1 MTASRA
7 PAEPDV
13 REFEATVE
21 SVDGREVVLDET
33 YFYAESGG
41 QPADRGTID
50 GVLVADV
57 TERDG
62 DVIHVLD
69 EGAETL
75 PEAGE
80 TVSAIVDDAFRTYCT
95 RAHTASHVLYGAARR
110 TFEDLGYAG
119 FDISETKVRVDLTT
133 AEPLDDTDLIEL
145 ERLANR
151 AVWDSL
157 PVSWETLPEGEARAL
172 DGIAFNAKTEEGA
185 MSGSEAVRV
194 VTIGERGGERDGE
207 QGDGRDGDQG
217 DGDQGDGDQGDGDQG
232 DGDQGD
238 GDQRATGVPTWDVA
252 ACGGTHVRNTSEIG
266 PISVLDRSNPGE
278 GVTRVEFAVGPTAID
293 HEAAVHAS
301 ALDAAT
307 ALDARVG
314 DLPDAVDRLRD
325 RVDRLEADLQAATT
339 DLLAARLREFPTREA
354 GSDGATW
361 AVGTVED
368 AEPNDL
374 REPAQRV
381 LAAEGSPDAIAAVG
395 AGDAPFV
402 VAAVA
407 EEAIGGGDDDAS
419 GAEDAAGD
427 GASGDDT
434 PDAGAVVD
442 AVTDEFGG
450 GGGGGPTF
458 AQGGGLDADPETVVT
473 WLRDR

>member
-7 PAEPDV
+7 PAEPEV
-13 REFEATVE
+13 RAFEATVE
-21 SVDGREVVLDET
+21 SVDGREVVLSET
-33 YFYAESGG
+33 FFYAESGG

-50 GVLVADV
+50 GVLLDDV

-62 DVIHVLD
+62 RVVHVLS
-69 EGAETL
+69 EAP
-75 PEAGE
+75 PESVAVGE
-80 TVSAIVDDAFRTYCT
+80 TVSAVVDDAFRTYCA

-110 TFEDLGYAG
+110 TCEELGYAG
-119 FDISETKVRVDLTT
+119 FDISAEKVRVDLTT
-133 AEPLDDTDLIEL
+133 AEPLDDADLVEL

-157 PVSWETLPEGEARAL
+157 PVSWETLPEAEARAVP
-172 DGIAFNAKTEEGA
+172 GIAFNTKTEEGA
-185 MSGSEAVRV
+185 MSGGEAVRV
-194 VTIGERGGERDGE
+194 VTVG
-207 QGDGRDGDQG
+207 GRDEADA
-217 DGDQGDGDQGDGDQG
+217 DRESD
-232 DGDQGD
+232 
-238 GDQRATGVPTWDVA
+238 AASAWDVA
-252 ACGGTHVRNTSEIG
+252 ACGGTHVRNTREIG

-293 HEAAVHAS
+293 HDAAVHAA

-307 ALDARVG
+307 SLDARVG

-325 RVDRLEADLQAATT
+325 EVDRLEGELRAARADLLT
-339 DLLAARLREFPTREA
+339 ARLAEFPTVEV
-354 GSDGATW
+354 DGATW
-361 AVGTVED
+361 AVGTVDD
-368 AEPNDL
+368 ADPNDL
-374 REPAQRV
+374 REPAEAL
-381 LAAEGSPDAIAAVG
+381 LAGDGDVTDGDAPDAVAAVG
-395 AGDAPFV
+395 TGSAPFV

-407 EEAIGGGDDDAS
+407 EGAAGGDGPGGG
-419 GAEDAAGD
+419 G
-427 GASGDDT
+427 

-458 AQGGGLDADPETVVT
+458 AQGGGLDADPEAVAA

>member
-7 PAEPDV
+7 PAEPEV

-21 SVDGREVVLDET
+21 SVDGREVVLNET
-33 YFYAESGG
+33 FFYAESGG

-50 GVLVADV
+50 GVLLDDV

-62 DVIHVLD
+62 RVVHVLS
-69 EGAETL
+69 EEPTESVAV
-75 PEAGE
+75 GE
-80 TVSAIVDDAFRTYCT
+80 TVSAVVDDAFRTYCA

-110 TFEDLGYAG
+110 TCEELGYAG
-119 FDISETKVRVDLTT
+119 FDISAEKVRVDLTT
-133 AEPLDDTDLIEL
+133 AEPLDDADLVEL

-157 PVSWETLPEGEARAL
+157 PVSWEALPEESARAIE
-172 DGIAFNAKTEEGA
+172 GIAFNTKTEEGA

-194 VTIGERGGERDGE
+194 VTIGGGDAGGADRESD
-207 QGDGRDGDQG
+207 
-217 DGDQGDGDQGDGDQG
+217 
-232 DGDQGD
+232 
-238 GDQRATGVPTWDVA
+238 AAPAWDVA

-293 HEAAVHAS
+293 HDAAVHAA

-307 ALDARVG
+307 GLDARVG
-314 DLPDAVDRLRD
+314 DLPDAVDRLRGE
-325 RVDRLEADLQAATT
+325 VDRLEGELREARADLLT
-339 DLLAARLREFPTREA
+339 ARLGEFPTVEL
-354 GSDGATW
+354 DGATW
-361 AVGTVED
+361 AVGTVD
-368 AEPNDL
+368 GADPNDL
-374 REPAQRV
+374 REPAES
-381 LAAEGSPDAIAAVG
+381 LLGGDAAGGAADGEGTTGDAPDAVAAVG
-395 AGDAPFV
+395 AGGAPFV
-402 VAAVA
+402 VVAVA
-407 EEAIGGGDDDAS
+407 EGAAGG
-419 GAEDAAGD
+419 DAAG
-427 GASGDDT
+427 GEG

-458 AQGGGLDADPETVVT
+458 AQGGGLDADPEDVAA

>member
-7 PAEPDV
+7 PAEPEV

-21 SVDGREVVLDET
+21 SVDDRAIVLDET

-50 GVLVADV
+50 GILLADV
-57 TERDG
+57 IERDG
-62 DVIHVLD
+62 RVVHILD
-69 EGAETL
+69 QDAETL

-80 TVSAIVDDAFRTYCT
+80 TVSAVVDDAFRTYCT

-110 TFEDLGYAG
+110 TCDDLGYAG
-119 FDISETKVRVDLTT
+119 FDISATKVRVDLTT
-133 AEPLDDTDLIEL
+133 AEPLDDADLVEL

-157 PVSWETLPEGEARAL
+157 PVSWEALPEDEARAV
-172 DGIAFNAKTEEGA
+172 DGIAFNTKTEEGA

-194 VTIGERGGERDGE
+194 VTVGERGGERDGE
-207 QGDGRDGDQG
+207 HGGEN
-217 DGDQGDGDQGDGDQG
+217 
-232 DGDQGD
+232 
-238 GDQRATGVPTWDVA
+238 APTWDVA

-293 HEAAVHAS
+293 REAAVHAA

-307 ALDARVG
+307 ALDVQIG
-314 DLPDAVDRLRD
+314 DLPDAVDRLRE
-325 RVDRLEADLQAATT
+325 RADRLEGDLHAATA
-339 DLLAARLREFPTREA
+339 DLLAARLREFPVDNVDA
-354 GSDGATW
+354 DGATW
-361 AVGTVED
+361 AVGTVDD
-368 AEPNDL
+368 ADPNDL
-374 REPAQRV
+374 REPAQCV
-381 LAAEGSPDAIAAVG
+381 LAEAEAPDAIAAVG
-395 AGDAPFV
+395 TGDAPFV

-407 EEAIGGGDDDAS
+407 EEPVGGGNEDGAAGGDDA
-419 GAEDAAGD
+419 
-427 GASGDDT
+427 

-458 AQGGGLDADPETVVT
+458 AQGGGLDADPESVVA

>member
-7 PAEPDV
+7 PAEPEV

-21 SVDGREVVLDET
+21 SVDGREVVLSET
-33 YFYAESGG
+33 FFYAESGG

-50 GVLVADV
+50 GVLVDDV

-62 DVIHVLD
+62 RVVHVLG
-69 EGAETL
+69 EEPPASL
-75 PEAGE
+75 AVGE
-80 TVSAIVDDAFRTYCT
+80 TVSAIVDDAFRTYCA

-110 TFEDLGYAG
+110 TCEELGYAG
-119 FDISETKVRVDLTT
+119 FDISAEKVRVDLTT
-133 AEPLDDTDLIEL
+133 ADPIDDADLVEL

-157 PVSWETLPEGEARAL
+157 PVSWETLPADEARAVP
-172 DGIAFNAKTEEGA
+172 GIAYNTKTEEGA
-185 MSGSEAVRV
+185 MSGGEAVRV
-194 VTIGERGGERDGE
+194 VTVGGGDAGGEDWTDDESGGERD
-207 QGDGRDGDQG
+207 
-217 DGDQGDGDQGDGDQG
+217 
-232 DGDQGD
+232 
-238 GDQRATGVPTWDVA
+238 AASAWDVA

-293 HEAAVHAS
+293 HDAAVHAA

-307 ALDARVG
+307 NLDARVG

-325 RVDRLEADLQAATT
+325 EAGRLEGELRDARAE
-339 DLLAARLREFPTREA
+339 LLTARLGEFPTTEV
-354 GSDGATW
+354 DGTTW
-361 AVGTVED
+361 AVGTVD
-368 AEPNDL
+368 GADPNDL
-374 REPAQRV
+374 RGPAESL
-381 LAAEGSPDAIAAVG
+381 LADGDGPDAVAAVG
-395 AGDAPFV
+395 SGSAPFV
-402 VAAVA
+402 IVAVA
-407 EEAIGGGDDDAS
+407 DG
-419 GAEDAAGD
+419 AAGD
-427 GASGDDT
+427 GSSDGAGL
-434 PDAGAVVD
+434 DAGAVVD

-458 AQGGGLDADPETVVT
+458 AQGGGLDADPDDVVA

>member
-7 PAEPDV
+7 PAEPEV

-21 SVDGREVVLDET
+21 SVDGREVVLSET

-50 GVLVADV
+50 GLLLDDV
-57 TERDG
+57 VERDG
-62 DVIHVLD
+62 RVVHVL
-69 EGAETL
+69 AEEPPASL
-75 PEAGE
+75 AAGE
-80 TVSAIVDDAFRTYCT
+80 TVSAVVDDAFRTYCA

-110 TFEDLGYAG
+110 TCEELGYAG
-119 FDISETKVRVDLTT
+119 FDISAEKVRVDLTT
-133 AEPLDDTDLIEL
+133 AEPLDDADLVEL

-157 PVSWETLPEGEARAL
+157 PVSWETLPADEARAV

-185 MSGSEAVRV
+185 MSGGDAVRV
-194 VTIGERGGERDGE
+194 VTVGGGDAAEAGDANGPEGESAD
-207 QGDGRDGDQG
+207 
-217 DGDQGDGDQGDGDQG
+217 
-232 DGDQGD
+232 
-238 GDQRATGVPTWDVA
+238 AAPAWDVA

-293 HEAAVHAS
+293 HDAAVHAA

-307 ALDARVG
+307 SLDARVG
-314 DLPDAVDRLRD
+314 DLPDAVDRLRSE
-325 RVDRLEADLQAATT
+325 VDRLEDELRETRA
-339 DLLAARLREFPTREA
+339 DLLAARLAEFPTA
-354 GSDGATW
+354 DIDGATW
-361 AVGTVED
+361 AVGTVD
-368 AEPNDL
+368 GADPNDL
-374 REPAQRV
+374 REPAEAL
-381 LAAEGSPDAIAAVG
+381 LADDGDVGDDDATDDGPAGDAPDAVAVVG

-402 VAAVA
+402 VVAVTDEAA
-407 EEAIGGGDDDAS
+407 GGDDAS
-419 GAEDAAGD
+419 GE
-427 GASGDDT
+427 
-434 PDAGAVVD
+434 PLDAGAVVR

-458 AQGGGLDADPETVVT
+458 AQGGGLDADPDAVAA

>member
-1 MTASRA
+1 M
-7 PAEPDV
+7 

-21 SVDGREVVLDET
+21 SVDDRAIVLDET

-50 GVLVADV
+50 GILLADV
-57 TERDG
+57 IERDG
-62 DVIHVLD
+62 RVVHILD
-69 EGAETL
+69 QDAETL

-80 TVSAIVDDAFRTYCT
+80 TVSAVVDDAFRTYCT

-110 TFEDLGYAG
+110 TCDDLGYAG
-119 FDISETKVRVDLTT
+119 FDISATKVRVDLTT
-133 AEPLDDTDLIEL
+133 AEPLDDADLVEL

-157 PVSWETLPEGEARAL
+157 PVSWEALPEDEARAV
-172 DGIAFNAKTEEGA
+172 DGIAFNTKTEEGA

-194 VTIGERGGERDGE
+194 VTVGERGGERDGE
-207 QGDGRDGDQG
+207 HGGEN
-217 DGDQGDGDQGDGDQG
+217 
-232 DGDQGD
+232 
-238 GDQRATGVPTWDVA
+238 APTWDVA

-293 HEAAVHAS
+293 REAAVHAA

-307 ALDARVG
+307 ALDAQIG
-314 DLPDAVDRLRD
+314 DLPDAVDRLRE
-325 RVDRLEADLQAATT
+325 RADRLEADLQAATA
-339 DLLAARLREFPTREA
+339 DLLAARLREFPVNNVDA
-354 GSDGATW
+354 DGDDGATW
-361 AVGTVED
+361 AVGTVDD
-368 AEPNDL
+368 ADPNDL

-381 LAAEGSPDAIAAVG
+381 LAEADAPDAIAAVG
-395 AGDAPFV
+395 TGDSPFV

-407 EEAIGGGDDDAS
+407 EEAVGGGDDDNA
-419 GAEDAAGD
+419 
-427 GASGDDT
+427 
-434 PDAGAVVD
+434 PNAGAVVD

-458 AQGGGLDADPETVVT
+458 AQGGGLDADPDAVVA

>member
-7 PAEPDV
+7 PAEPEV

-21 SVDGREVVLDET
+21 SVDDRAIVLDET

-50 GVLVADV
+50 GILLADV
-57 TERDG
+57 IERDG
-62 DVIHVLD
+62 RVVHILD
-69 EGAETL
+69 QDAETL

-80 TVSAIVDDAFRTYCT
+80 TVSAVVDDAFRTYCT

-110 TFEDLGYAG
+110 TCDDLGYAG
-119 FDISETKVRVDLTT
+119 FDISATKVRVDLTT
-133 AEPLDDTDLIEL
+133 AEPLDDADLVEL

-157 PVSWETLPEGEARAL
+157 PVSWEALPEDEARAV
-172 DGIAFNAKTEEGA
+172 DGIAFNTKTEEGA

-194 VTIGERGGERDGE
+194 VTVGERGGERDGE
-207 QGDGRDGDQG
+207 HGGEN
-217 DGDQGDGDQGDGDQG
+217 
-232 DGDQGD
+232 
-238 GDQRATGVPTWDVA
+238 APTWDVA

-293 HEAAVHAS
+293 REAAVHAA

-307 ALDARVG
+307 ALDAQIG
-314 DLPDAVDRLRD
+314 DLPDAVDRLRE
-325 RVDRLEADLQAATT
+325 RADRLEADLQAATA
-339 DLLAARLREFPTREA
+339 DLLAARLREFPVNNVDA
-354 GSDGATW
+354 DGDDGATW
-361 AVGTVED
+361 AVGTVDD
-368 AEPNDL
+368 ADPNDL
-374 REPAQRV
+374 REPAGPARPRGGGRPRRDCGGRDRR
-381 LAAEGSPDAIAAVG
+381 LAVRSRRGR
-395 AGDAPFV
+395 
-402 VAAVA
+402 
-407 EEAIGGGDDDAS
+407 GGGGRWGDDDNA
-419 GAEDAAGD
+419 
-427 GASGDDT
+427 
-434 PDAGAVVD
+434 PNAGAVVD

-458 AQGGGLDADPETVVT
+458 AQGGGLDADPDAVVA

>member
-7 PAEPDV
+7 PAEPEV

-21 SVDGREVVLDET
+21 SVDGREVVLRET
-33 YFYAESGG
+33 FFYAESGG

-50 GVLVADV
+50 GALVEDV

-62 DVIHVLD
+62 QVVHVLERAPSYSSGD
-69 EGAETL
+69 R
-75 PEAGE
+75 
-80 TVSAIVDDAFRTYCT
+80 VSAVVDDAFRTYCT

-110 TFEDLGYAG
+110 TCEDLGYAG
-119 FDISETKVRVDLTT
+119 FDISPEKVRVDLTT
-133 AEPLDDTDLIEL
+133 AEPLDDDDLVEL

-157 PVSWETLPEGEARAL
+157 PVSWETLPEEEARAV
-172 DGIAFNAKTEEGA
+172 DGIAFNTKTEEGA

-194 VTIGERGGERDGE
+194 VTIAGG
-207 QGDGRDGDQG
+207 GRN
-217 DGDQGDGDQGDGDQG
+217 
-232 DGDQGD
+232 
-238 GDQRATGVPTWDVA
+238 GVDASDDASLAEAVGAAPAWDVA

-293 HEAAVHAS
+293 RNAAVHAA

-307 ALDARVG
+307 SLDARIG
-314 DLPDAVDRLRD
+314 DLPEAVSRLREE
-325 RVDRLEADLQAATT
+325 VDRLEGSLDEARTE
-339 DLLAARLREFPTREA
+339 LLEARLAEFRTTVV
-354 GSDGATW
+354 DGTTW
-361 AVGTVED
+361 AVGTVGD
-368 AEPNDL
+368 ADPNDL
-374 REPAQRV
+374 RGPAEA
-381 LAAEGSPDAIAAVG
+381 LLGGSGASDDDAVGDAPDAVAAVG
-395 AGDAPFV
+395 EGDAPFV
-402 VAAVA
+402 VVAVA
-407 EEAIGGGDDDAS
+407 DGVA
-419 GAEDAAGD
+419 GAD
-427 GASGDDT
+427 GL
-434 PDAGAVVD
+434 DAGAVVS

-458 AQGGGLDADPETVVT
+458 AQGGGLDADPDAVVA

>member
-7 PAEPDV
+7 PAEPEV

-21 SVDGREVVLDET
+21 SIDGREVVLTET
-33 YFYAESGG
+33 FFYAESGG

-50 GVLVADV
+50 GVPLDDV
-57 TERDG
+57 IERDG
-62 DVIHVLD
+62 RVVHVLGED
-69 EGAETL
+69 PAGSLAV
-75 PEAGE
+75 GE
-80 TVSAIVDDAFRTYCT
+80 TVSAIVDDAFRTYCA

-110 TFEDLGYAG
+110 TCEDLGYAG
-119 FDISETKVRVDLTT
+119 FDISAEKVRVDLTT
-133 AEPLDDTDLIEL
+133 AEPIDDEDLVEL

-157 PVSWETLPEGEARAL
+157 PVSWETLPDEEARAIE
-172 DGIAFNAKTEEGA
+172 GIAFNTKTEEGA

-194 VTIGERGGERDGE
+194 VTVGGGDGNGEGGEGSGAGGE
-207 QGDGRDGDQG
+207 GD
-217 DGDQGDGDQGDGDQG
+217 
-232 DGDQGD
+232 
-238 GDQRATGVPTWDVA
+238 AASAWDVA

-293 HEAAVHAS
+293 RDAAVHAA

-307 ALDARVG
+307 SLDARVG
-314 DLPDAVDRLRD
+314 DLPGAVDRLRD
-325 RVDRLEADLQAATT
+325 EVDRLEGELRDARG
-339 DLLAARLREFPTREA
+339 DLLTARLGEFPTAEV
-354 GSDGATW
+354 DGATW
-361 AVGTVED
+361 AVGTVD
-368 AEPNDL
+368 GADPNDL
-374 REPAQRV
+374 REPAETL
-381 LAAEGSPDAIAAVG
+381 LADGDAPDAVAAVG
-395 AGDAPFV
+395 TGSAPFV
-402 VAAVA
+402 VVSVA
-407 EEAIGGGDDDAS
+407 DGV
-419 GAEDAAGD
+419 AGQE
-427 GASGDDT
+427 G

-458 AQGGGLDADPETVVT
+458 AQGGGLDAEPEAVVA